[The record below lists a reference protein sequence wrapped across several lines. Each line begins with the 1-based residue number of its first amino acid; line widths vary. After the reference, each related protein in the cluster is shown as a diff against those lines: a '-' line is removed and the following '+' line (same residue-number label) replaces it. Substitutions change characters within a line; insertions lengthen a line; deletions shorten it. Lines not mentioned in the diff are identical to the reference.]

1 MFFHFQCSSFQ
12 GLLSASLE
20 GRISSRIFL
29 RLRFSV
35 LLLLCCMYFVSLCMR
50 SHPVFLHTP
59 DTHTR
64 HSSILLHTP
73 AGLWPCPPP
82 RGGGEGGD
90 APSRASGWRRWTW
103 LLSTESRH
111 SYTMGPFT
119 HTSDGV
125 ADWGMGAQE
134 VAPPPVGGPQNCYM
148 VHLTLILLVFLLCLL
163 PQFLDFEVFGSPR
176 ADIAFLLSSL

>member
-20 GRISSRIFL
+20 GRISSCIFL

-64 HSSILLHTP
+64 HSSILSHTRSWTLALP
-73 AGLWPCPPP
+73 TTAGGRRPIEGLWLEEMNLAPQHWVQTFIHNGSIHTHVWW
-82 RGGGEGGD
+82 RGRLGDGRTGGG
-90 APSRASGWRRWTW
+90 APSGRRTAE
-103 LLSTESRH
+103 LSYGS
-111 SYTMGPFT
+111 SYACFVGFPF
-119 HTSDGV
+119 
-125 ADWGMGAQE
+125 
-134 VAPPPVGGPQNCYM
+134 
-148 VHLTLILLVFLLCLL
+148 VFLWFVASISWFWCIW
-163 PQFLDFEVFGSPR
+163 FSR
-176 ADIAFLLSSL
+176 ADTAFLLSL